1 MMKRPDAPAVV
12 FFDLDGTLL
21 NEHNQVPDSAVA
33 AIRQLRQNGHLAFLN
48 TGRSL
53 AGVHASIRAI
63 KFDGI
68 VAACG
73 TSIEYQDQLLLNK
86 TLDLDTVAS
95 LISLLAK
102 CRIDAIFEGPEH
114 VFFGNLDPDNIMQR
128 YIQIF
133 QTFSGLIQLW
143 TENPVAANKMCF
155 MLRPESRIEP
165 LLDYLQ
171 RGFTVINHH
180 PDPLYEVLQ
189 SGYSKAT
196 GIQYILDHLQ
206 FSREQTFAFGDSL
219 NDIEMLNFAGT
230 GIAMG
235 GSRSR
240 VLLASDHVT
249 RSAAEDGIAAAL
261 QHFELI

>member
-1 MMKRPDAPAVV
+1 MIRQSVPAVV

-21 NEHNQVPDSAVA
+21 NEQNQVPDSAVA
-33 AIRQLRQNGHLAFLN
+33 AIRQLRHKGHLAFLN

-63 KFDGI
+63 EFDGI

-73 TSIEYQDQLLLNK
+73 TSIEYHGQLLQNQ
-86 TLDLDTVAS
+86 TIASCTVAK
-95 LISLLAK
+95 LLTLLAES
-102 CRIDAIFEGPEH
+102 RIDAIFEGPEH
-114 VFFGNLDPDNIMQR
+114 VYFGNLDPDNAMQR
-128 YIQIF
+128 YIQVF
-133 QTFSGLIQLW
+133 QGFPGVIQLW
-143 TENPVAANKMCF
+143 NESPVSANKMCF
-155 MLRPESRIEP
+155 ILRPESRIQP
-165 LLDYLQ
+165 LLEYLQ
-171 RGFTVINHH
+171 QGFMVINHH

-189 SGYSKAT
+189 KGYSKAT
-196 GIQYILDHLQ
+196 GIQFLLDHLKLT
-206 FSREQTFAFGDSL
+206 REQTFAFGDSL

-249 RSAAEDGIAAAL
+249 RSAAEDGIATAL
-261 QHFELI
+261 QHFGLI